1 MRLREY
7 LRTDLVLPGIRA
19 GDAAEALG
27 QLAQEVARRG
37 VVHDAGALRDALL
50 VREAAHTTS
59 LGNGV
64 AVPHA
69 TLPGIAQSVIGIAVV
84 PEGVPFGSPPESV
97 GVVFLLLSPP
107 DRSSLHI
114 RLLARIARLVRHPDF
129 VQRIRRADSAQ
140 RIVEEV
146 ERVDAEHV

>member
-7 LRTDLVLPGIRA
+7 LRTDLVLPGLRA
-19 GDAAEALG
+19 GDAADALG
-27 QLAQEVARRG
+27 QIAQAVARRG
-37 VVHDAGALRDALL
+37 VVRDATALREAL
-50 VREAAHTTS
+50 VARETAHTTS

-69 TLPGIAQSVIGIAVV
+69 TLKGVEKSVISIAVA
-84 PEGVPFGSPPESV
+84 PEGVAFGSPPESV
-97 GVVFLLLSPP
+97 RVVFLLLSPP

-114 RLLARIARLVRHPDF
+114 RLLARIARLVRQPDF
-129 VQRIRRADSAQ
+129 VERIRLADSAEA
-140 RIVEEV
+140 VVAEV